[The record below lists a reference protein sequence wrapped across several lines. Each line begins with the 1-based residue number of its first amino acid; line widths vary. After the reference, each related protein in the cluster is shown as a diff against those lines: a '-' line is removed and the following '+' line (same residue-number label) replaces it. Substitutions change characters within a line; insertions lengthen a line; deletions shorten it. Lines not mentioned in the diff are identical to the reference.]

1 MENPLQVIIDADPEL
16 AGLIG
21 KTRETALS
29 QGAIPLKYKF
39 LIAMALDAAEGAA
52 DGVRMLAMQ
61 AMSEGATKEEIM
73 EAVRIAQYI
82 TGVGSVY
89 TAANGLK
96 GIL

>member
-1 MENPLQVIIDADPEL
+1 MENPLQVIIDTDPEL